1 MSIIKDL
8 YDVAKEG
15 ATQAAKVGAVKRAL
29 RTEAKLNQRFLMDI
43 AMSMD
48 IDDKRRREIIKNLEI
63 VELSAAVRYEIPY
76 LAISRKKVTKKLT
89 EQHKIKRA
97 QGYDLEKLVESLF
110 LMISYLKKDYKN
122 KRIDLNL
129 RLINI
134 NKYNALLLE
143 LLS

>member
-15 ATQAAKVGAVKRAL
+15 ATQGAKIGAVKRAL
-29 RTEAKLNQRFLMDI
+29 RTELRLNQKLLADI
-43 AMSMD
+43 EKGED
-48 IDDKRRREIIKNLEI
+48 IDNKRRLEIIKLLDVE
-63 VELSAAVRYEIPY
+63 ELSAAVKYEIPY
-76 LAISRKKVTKKLT
+76 HAISRKRVTKTLA
-89 EQHKIKRA
+89 EQFKIKRLL
-97 QGYDLEKLVESLF
+97 GFDLEKLIESLF

-134 NKYNALLLE
+134 NKYNNILIE
-143 LLS
+143 LLK